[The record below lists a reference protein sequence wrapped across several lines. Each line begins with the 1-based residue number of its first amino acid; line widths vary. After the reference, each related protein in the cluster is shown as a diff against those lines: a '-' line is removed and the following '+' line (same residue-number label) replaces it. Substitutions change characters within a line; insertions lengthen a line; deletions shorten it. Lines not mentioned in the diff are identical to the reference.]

1 MKHYCE
7 DEQASTNE
15 YTIEQITSIIRH
27 YDELYSIVQVAAV
40 NYDKIRAVSANNT
53 KEDILCTLVD
63 VEQSIAVLSPMQ
75 RKILT
80 MLKAGHNYQEISLDL
95 RLSTARL
102 RYNIKRA
109 LVFITSYLNSD
120 KAAKV
125 KKNRR

>member
-7 DEQASTNE
+7 DEQARNNE
-15 YTIEQITSIIRH
+15 YTIEQITSIIKH

-40 NYDKIRAVSANNT
+40 NYDKVRAASANNT
-53 KEDILCTLVD
+53 KEDILCTLLD
-63 VEQSIAVLSPMQ
+63 VEQSIAILSPLE

-95 RLSTARL
+95 KLSTARL
-102 RYNIKRA
+102 KYNIKRA

-120 KAAKV
+120 KATKV
-125 KKNRR
+125 RKNRR